1 MLIQAEENRMQFAQF
16 TLAVC
21 FIGVINSMSDI
32 AMHEYKA
39 LTQFNW
45 QMQSLFT
52 EDHPYRVQQFK
63 TETKLFIAQA
73 YPSGKP
79 LALICDKNLY
89 AICHLLQTEQ
99 IHATEFVLALGQTE
113 TDLYLKLQAI
123 RYLESSAQ
131 PQAYYASYTPANS
144 VAKINRQFKILL
156 GTIILNVMASFF
168 LGYEAYQSK
177 YLSRFVQRMSYSIIL
192 IPQLI
197 LLYAFTALISS

>member
-1 MLIQAEENRMQFAQF
+1 MLIQAAENRMQFAQF

-123 RYLESSAQ
+123 RYLDSSAQ

-144 VAKINRQFKILL
+144 VAKTNRQFKILL

>member
-63 TETKLFIAQA
+63 TETKLFIEQA
-73 YPSGKP
+73 YPSGKS

-89 AICHLLQTEQ
+89 EICHPST
-99 IHATEFVLALGQTE
+99 
-113 TDLYLKLQAI
+113 
-123 RYLESSAQ
+123 
-131 PQAYYASYTPANS
+131 N
-144 VAKINRQFKILL
+144 
-156 GTIILNVMASFF
+156 
-168 LGYEAYQSK
+168 
-177 YLSRFVQRMSYSIIL
+177 
-192 IPQLI
+192 
-197 LLYAFTALISS
+197 

>member
-63 TETKLFIAQA
+63 TETKLFIEQA
-73 YPSGKP
+73 YPSGKS

-123 RYLESSAQ
+123 RYLDSSAQ

>member
-1 MLIQAEENRMQFAQF
+1 M
-16 TLAVC
+16 
-21 FIGVINSMSDI
+21 
-32 AMHEYKA
+32 
-39 LTQFNW
+39 
-45 QMQSLFT
+45 
-52 EDHPYRVQQFK
+52 
-63 TETKLFIAQA
+63 
-73 YPSGKP
+73 
-79 LALICDKNLY
+79 
-89 AICHLLQTEQ
+89 
-99 IHATEFVLALGQTE
+99 LALGQTE

>member
-1 MLIQAEENRMQFAQF
+1 MLIQAAENRMQFAQF

-52 EDHPYRVQQFK
+52 EDNPYRVQQFK
-63 TETKLFIAQA
+63 TEMKLFIAQA

-123 RYLESSAQ
+123 RYLDSSAQ

>member
-1 MLIQAEENRMQFAQF
+1 MLIQAEENRMQFAQL

-63 TETKLFIAQA
+63 TETKLFIEQA

-156 GTIILNVMASFF
+156 GTITLNVMASFF

-177 YLSRFVQRMSYSIIL
+177 YLRRFVQRMSYSIIL

>member
-63 TETKLFIAQA
+63 TETKLFIEQA

-99 IHATEFVLALGQTE
+99 IHATEFVLAVGQTE

>member
-1 MLIQAEENRMQFAQF
+1 MLIQAEENRMQFAQL

-63 TETKLFIAQA
+63 TETKLFIEQA

>member
-1 MLIQAEENRMQFAQF
+1 MR
-16 TLAVC
+16 
-21 FIGVINSMSDI
+21 
-32 AMHEYKA
+32 
-39 LTQFNW
+39 
-45 QMQSLFT
+45 
-52 EDHPYRVQQFK
+52 
-63 TETKLFIAQA
+63 
-73 YPSGKP
+73 
-79 LALICDKNLY
+79 Y
-89 AICHLLQTEQ
+89 ATLLQTEQ

-123 RYLESSAQ
+123 RYLDSSAQ
-131 PQAYYASYTPANS
+131 PHAYYASYTPANS

>member
-1 MLIQAEENRMQFAQF
+1 MLIQAAENRMQFAQF

-52 EDHPYRVQQFK
+52 KDHPYRIQQFK

-73 YPSGKP
+73 YPSGKS
-79 LALICDKNLY
+79 LVLICDKNLY

-123 RYLESSAQ
+123 RYLDSSAQ

-177 YLSRFVQRMSYSIIL
+177 YLSGFVQRISYSIIL

-197 LLYAFTALISS
+197 LLYALITLISP

>member
-21 FIGVINSMSDI
+21 FIGVINSMSEI

-63 TETKLFIAQA
+63 TETKLFIEQA

>member
-1 MLIQAEENRMQFAQF
+1 MLIQAAENRMQFAQF

-63 TETKLFIAQA
+63 TEMKLFIEQA

-123 RYLESSAQ
+123 RYLDSSAQ

-144 VAKINRQFKILL
+144 VTKINRQFKILL

>member
-1 MLIQAEENRMQFAQF
+1 MLIQAAKNRMPFAQF

-21 FIGVINSMSDI
+21 LIGVSTSMSDI
-32 AMHEYKA
+32 AMYEYKA

-52 EDHPYRVQQFK
+52 EDHSYRVQQFK
-63 TETKLFIAQA
+63 TETKLFIEQA
-73 YPSGKP
+73 YPSGKS

-89 AICHLLQTEQ
+89 AICHRLQTEQ
-99 IHATEFVLALGQTE
+99 IHATEFVLAVGQTE

-123 RYLESSAQ
+123 RYLDSSAQ
-131 PQAYYASYTPANS
+131 PHAYYASYTPANS

-168 LGYEAYQSK
+168 SGMKRINQN
-177 YLSRFVQRMSYSIIL
+177 I
-192 IPQLI
+192 
-197 LLYAFTALISS
+197 

>member
-123 RYLESSAQ
+123 RYLDSSAQ

>member
-1 MLIQAEENRMQFAQF
+1 MLIQAAENRMQFAQF

-63 TETKLFIAQA
+63 TETKLFIEQA
-73 YPSGKP
+73 YPSGKS
-79 LALICDKNLY
+79 LVLTCDKNLY
-89 AICHLLQTEQ
+89 AICHRLQTEQ

-123 RYLESSAQ
+123 RYLDSSAQ

-144 VAKINRQFKILL
+144 VTKINRQFKILL

-177 YLSRFVQRMSYSIIL
+177 YLSGFVQRMSYSIIL

>member
-1 MLIQAEENRMQFAQF
+1 MLIQAAENRMQFAQF

-63 TETKLFIAQA
+63 TETKLFIEQA
-73 YPSGKP
+73 YPSGKS
-79 LALICDKNLY
+79 LVLICDKNLY

-123 RYLESSAQ
+123 RYLDSSAQ

>member
-1 MLIQAEENRMQFAQF
+1 MLIQAEENRMQFAQL

-21 FIGVINSMSDI
+21 FIGVINSMSYI

-63 TETKLFIAQA
+63 TETKLFIEQA
-73 YPSGKP
+73 YPSGKS

-168 LGYEAYQSK
+168 LGYEVYQSK

>member
-1 MLIQAEENRMQFAQF
+1 MLIQAAENRMQFAQF

-52 EDHPYRVQQFK
+52 EDHPYRIQQFK
-63 TETKLFIAQA
+63 TETKLFIEQA
-73 YPSGKP
+73 YPSGKS
-79 LALICDKNLY
+79 LVLTCDKNLY
-89 AICHLLQTEQ
+89 AICYRLQTEQ

-123 RYLESSAQ
+123 RYLDSSAQ

-177 YLSRFVQRMSYSIIL
+177 YLSGFVQRISYSIIL

-197 LLYAFTALISS
+197 LLYALITLISP

>member
-1 MLIQAEENRMQFAQF
+1 MLIQAAENRMQFAQF

-52 EDHPYRVQQFK
+52 KDHPYRIQQFK

-113 TDLYLKLQAI
+113 KDLYLKLQAI

-177 YLSRFVQRMSYSIIL
+177 HLSRFVQRMSYSIIL

>member
-1 MLIQAEENRMQFAQF
+1 
-16 TLAVC
+16 
-21 FIGVINSMSDI
+21 
-32 AMHEYKA
+32 MHEYKA

-63 TETKLFIAQA
+63 TETKLFIEQA

-123 RYLESSAQ
+123 RYLDSSSQ
-131 PQAYYASYTPANS
+131 PQAYYARYTPANS

>member
-1 MLIQAEENRMQFAQF
+1 MLIQAAENRMQFAQF

-63 TETKLFIAQA
+63 TEMKLFIEQA

-123 RYLESSAQ
+123 RYLDSSAQ

>member
-1 MLIQAEENRMQFAQF
+1 
-16 TLAVC
+16 
-21 FIGVINSMSDI
+21 
-32 AMHEYKA
+32 MHEYKA

-63 TETKLFIAQA
+63 TETKLFIEQA

-79 LALICDKNLY
+79 LVLICDKNLY

-123 RYLESSAQ
+123 RYLDSSAQ

>member
-63 TETKLFIAQA
+63 TETKLFIEQA

-123 RYLESSAQ
+123 RYLDSSAQ

-197 LLYAFTALISS
+197 LLYAFTALISP

>member
-1 MLIQAEENRMQFAQF
+1 MLIQAAENRMQFAQF

-52 EDHPYRVQQFK
+52 EDHPDRVQQFK
-63 TETKLFIAQA
+63 TETKLFIEQA
-73 YPSGKP
+73 YPSGKS
-79 LALICDKNLY
+79 LVLICDKNLY
-89 AICHLLQTEQ
+89 AICHRLQTEQ
-99 IHATEFVLALGQTE
+99 IHATEFVLAVGQTE

-123 RYLESSAQ
+123 RYLDSSAQ
-131 PQAYYASYTPANS
+131 PHAYYASYTPANS

-156 GTIILNVMASFF
+156 GMIILNVMASFF
-168 LGYEAYQSK
+168 SGMKRINQN
-177 YLSRFVQRMSYSIIL
+177 I
-192 IPQLI
+192 
-197 LLYAFTALISS
+197 

>member
-21 FIGVINSMSDI
+21 FIGVINSMSEI

-63 TETKLFIAQA
+63 TETKLFIEQA

-123 RYLESSAQ
+123 RYLDSSAQ

-144 VAKINRQFKILL
+144 VTKINRQFKILL

>member
-63 TETKLFIAQA
+63 TETKLFIEQA

-123 RYLESSAQ
+123 RYLDSSAQ

>member
-1 MLIQAEENRMQFAQF
+1 MLIQAAENRMQFAQF

-63 TETKLFIAQA
+63 TETKLFIEQA

-123 RYLESSAQ
+123 RYLDSSAQ

-144 VAKINRQFKILL
+144 VTKINRQFKILL

-177 YLSRFVQRMSYSIIL
+177 HLSRFVQRMSYSIIL

>member
-1 MLIQAEENRMQFAQF
+1 MLIQAAENRMQFAQF

-63 TETKLFIAQA
+63 TETKLFIEQA

-123 RYLESSAQ
+123 RYLDSSAQ

>member
-21 FIGVINSMSDI
+21 FIGVINSMSEI

-63 TETKLFIAQA
+63 TEMKLFIAQA

-123 RYLESSAQ
+123 RYLDSSAQ

-144 VAKINRQFKILL
+144 VTKINRQFKILL

-168 LGYEAYQSK
+168 LGYEAHQSK

>member
-21 FIGVINSMSDI
+21 FIGVINSMSEI

-63 TETKLFIAQA
+63 TETKLFIEQA

-123 RYLESSAQ
+123 RYLDSSAQ

-177 YLSRFVQRMSYSIIL
+177 HLSRFVQRMSYSIIL

>member
-1 MLIQAEENRMQFAQF
+1 MLIQAAENRMQFAQF

-113 TDLYLKLQAI
+113 KDLYLKLQAI

>member
-1 MLIQAEENRMQFAQF
+1 MLIQAAENRMQFAQF

-63 TETKLFIAQA
+63 TETKLFIEQA
-73 YPSGKP
+73 YPSGKS
-79 LALICDKNLY
+79 LVLTCDKNLY
-89 AICHLLQTEQ
+89 AICYRLQTEQ

-123 RYLESSAQ
+123 RYLDSSAQ

-177 YLSRFVQRMSYSIIL
+177 YLSGFVQRISYSIIL

-197 LLYAFTALISS
+197 LLYALITLISP

>member
-1 MLIQAEENRMQFAQF
+1 MLIQAAENRMQFAQF

-63 TETKLFIAQA
+63 TETKLFIEQA

>member
-21 FIGVINSMSDI
+21 FIGVINSMSYI

-113 TDLYLKLQAI
+113 KDLYLKLQAI
-123 RYLESSAQ
+123 RYLDSSAQ
-131 PQAYYASYTPANS
+131 PQAYYASYTSANS

-168 LGYEAYQSK
+168 LGMKRINQN
-177 YLSRFVQRMSYSIIL
+177 I
-192 IPQLI
+192 
-197 LLYAFTALISS
+197 

>member
-1 MLIQAEENRMQFAQF
+1 MLIQAEENRMQFAQL

-63 TETKLFIAQA
+63 TEMKLFIAQA

-123 RYLESSAQ
+123 RYLDSSAQ

-168 LGYEAYQSK
+168 
-177 YLSRFVQRMSYSIIL
+177 F
-192 IPQLI
+192 
-197 LLYAFTALISS
+197 FF